1 MNKKIITTS
10 EAPAAIGP
18 YSQAIR
24 IGEFLYTSG
33 QISLD
38 PNSMELI
45 TGNIEVETERVLKNI
60 EAILNADGLKL
71 NNIIKTTVYLTDLSE
86 FGRMNQVYEKFF
98 VENINKSF
106 SILRLEKIIPAVPL
120 ELKNVYSQI
129 ETKIKK
135 SWQDSVKV
143 GLLDHLKQKYRYS
156 YDIKNL

>member
-1 MNKKIITTS
+1 MNKKIITTP

-24 IGEFLYTSG
+24 IGDFLYTSG

-60 EAILNADGLKL
+60 EAILLADGLSL

-98 VENINKSF
+98 VETK
-106 SILRLEKIIPAVPL
+106 PARACVQVAALP
-120 ELKNVYSQI
+120 KGA
-129 ETKIKK
+129 
-135 SWQDSVKV
+135 KV
-143 GLLDHLKQKYRYS
+143 EIDAIAHL
-156 YDIKNL
+156 